1 MSMKDFQKRTYKTVN
16 KGQYNKDK
24 PRTRKPKYTD
34 LQYEKQ

>member
-1 MSMKDFQKRTYKTVN
+1 MSKKDFQKRTYKTMN

-24 PRTRKPKYTD
+24 ARERKPKYTD

>member
-1 MSMKDFQKRTYKTVN
+1 MSKKDFQKRTYKTVK

-24 PRTRKPKYTD
+24 TRTRTPKYTD